1 MSLMQRTTVQHV
13 IYVEQVWEQ
22 GRIEGVR
29 EASRGVSNSML
40 VRACTCTCQAP
51 AHAQAMPMP
60 MPMHMHMPPEG
71 IAVVYCRAL
80 G

>member
-1 MSLMQRTTVQHV
+1 MSLLQRTTVQHV

-40 VRACTCTCQAP
+40 VRACTCTCP
-51 AHAQAMPMP
+51 STWPCTGHGHAHAHA
-60 MPMHMHMPPEG
+60 HAH
-71 IAVVYCRAL
+71 AT
-80 G
+80 